1 MKRARLASLDAV
13 RAFACLAVLAYHM
26 HLVGFGHISL
36 ALFFMLGGFLSAYN
50 SLGRLDTQNVTLKS
64 CVGYS
69 RDKIMKLY
77 PLHIAALLIPLAGQI
92 YGAVHKLISAKLV
105 AFKLAA
111 NLALLQSW
119 IPLNDIYFSLNEP
132 AWYLSTIA
140 FSYFMFPWLLKG
152 LEKLRSARATVGAA
166 CAICAS
172 QIAIGFAGEWL
183 YALAARPGWITA
195 RSFTDWFTFIFP
207 VFRFGDFAVG
217 ACLACVFIKRRDEA
231 VSSLAWTAA
240 ELAAIALWV
249 LTELGFERGT
259 LPVNES
265 SAFIPATAGII
276 YVFAVNKGYISRFL
290 TNKVTKFIA
299 GISAEV
305 FLTHE
310 VVIFVCSPIIERLPL
325 EFAAKQSVYLI
336 SVPLVTLVAALSAKR
351 LLAAAD
357 KRRAGKAKAGTA

>member
-50 SLGRLDTQNVTLKS
+50 SYDRFDTQSVTLKS

-77 PLHIAALLIPLAGQI
+77 PLHIAALLIPLAGQL

-111 NLALLQSW
+111 NLVLLQSW
-119 IPLNDIYFSLNEP
+119 IPLNDIYFSLNAP

-152 LEKLRSARATVGAA
+152 LEKLRSARALLGAA
-166 CAICAS
+166 FAIWLA
-172 QIAIGFAGEWL
+172 QIAIGFAGDWL

-207 VFRFGDFAVG
+207 VFRLGDFAVG
-217 ACLACVFIKRRDEA
+217 ACLACAFIKRQDKA
-231 VSSLAWTAA
+231 ASPLVWTVA

-276 YVFAVNKGYISRFL
+276 YVFAVNKGCISRFL
-290 TNKVTKFIA
+290 TNKVTKLVA

-310 VVIFVCSPIIERLPL
+310 VVIFVCSPIITRLPISGGAQKAIYVIAIPIL
-325 EFAAKQSVYLI
+325 SYIASLAGRKLNAAFA
-336 SVPLVTLVAALSAKR
+336 
-351 LLAAAD
+351 
-357 KRRAGKAKAGTA
+357 RRRGRVKAGTA

>member
-50 SLGRLDTQNVTLKS
+50 SYGRSDTQNVTLKS

-111 NLALLQSW
+111 NLVLLQSW
-119 IPLNDIYFSLNEP
+119 IPLNDIYFSLNAP

-152 LEKLRSARATVGAA
+152 LEKLRSARALFGAGCVIWLA
-166 CAICAS
+166 
-172 QIAIGFAGEWL
+172 QIAIGFVGEGL
-183 YALAARPGWITA
+183 YALAARPDWITA

-217 ACLACVFIKRRDEA
+217 ACLACVFIKQRDKDA
-231 VSSLAWTAA
+231 SSLAWTAA

-249 LTELGFERGT
+249 LTELGFERGV

-265 SAFIPATAGII
+265 SAFIPTTAGII

-310 VVIFVCSPIIERLPL
+310 VVIFVCSPIITSLPISGGAQKAVYIIAVPIL
-325 EFAAKQSVYLI
+325 SYIASLAGRKLNAVFA
-336 SVPLVTLVAALSAKR
+336 
-351 LLAAAD
+351 
-357 KRRAGKAKAGTA
+357 RRTSRVKAGTA

>member
-50 SLGRLDTQNVTLKS
+50 SFGRLDTQNVTLKS

-140 FSYFMFPWLLKG
+140 FSYFMFP
-152 LEKLRSARATVGAA
+152 
-166 CAICAS
+166 C
-172 QIAIGFAGEWL
+172 
-183 YALAARPGWITA
+183 
-195 RSFTDWFTFIFP
+195 
-207 VFRFGDFAVG
+207 
-217 ACLACVFIKRRDEA
+217 
-231 VSSLAWTAA
+231 
-240 ELAAIALWV
+240 
-249 LTELGFERGT
+249 
-259 LPVNES
+259 
-265 SAFIPATAGII
+265 
-276 YVFAVNKGYISRFL
+276 
-290 TNKVTKFIA
+290 
-299 GISAEV
+299 
-305 FLTHE
+305 
-310 VVIFVCSPIIERLPL
+310 RL
-325 EFAAKQSVYLI
+325 
-336 SVPLVTLVAALSAKR
+336 
-351 LLAAAD
+351 
-357 KRRAGKAKAGTA
+357 